1 MLKSLPLARGEHLLD
16 TRISGLRVLLRTHNN
31 FADRALPGVS
41 FKFLT
46 YQLVGSVLDYRGV
59 DG

>member
-31 FADRALPGVS
+31 SSRSGSARRIIQVS
-41 FKFLT
+41 DL
-46 YQLVGSVLDYRGV
+46 SVSR
-59 DG
+59 